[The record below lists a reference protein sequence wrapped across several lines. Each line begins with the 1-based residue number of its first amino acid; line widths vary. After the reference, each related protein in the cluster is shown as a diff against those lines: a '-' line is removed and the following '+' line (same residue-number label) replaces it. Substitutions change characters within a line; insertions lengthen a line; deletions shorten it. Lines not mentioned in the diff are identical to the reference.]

1 MEKSKESGRFMGIDP
16 GEKRIGISI
25 SDPSGTI
32 SRPLSVIKNIS
43 YQESARSIVK
53 ISFEYEIR
61 KIIIGISRDEY
72 GEVTFSG
79 RKAQRLGDAI
89 LSMLDIPLEYWDEM
103 NTTKAAQQSRREMG
117 VSRKQRQGHL
127 DDVAA
132 CILLQSY
139 IDSHS
144 EKED

>member
-1 MEKSKESGRFMGIDP
+1 MGIDP

-53 ISFEYEIR
+53 ICVEYEIR
-61 KIIIGISRDEY
+61 KIIIGISRDED